1 MKRALRLF
9 LLCLSMVT
17 ILTSC
22 GKQETVIN
30 SIDDA
35 KEKKIGVMTGSI
47 GETLAHS
54 RFPKA
59 EIKSFDDI
67 MDAVA
72 AIKSGQL
79 DVIITMF
86 PAALQVAKKNP
97 DLRILPERL
106 ENEDTAVAIKKEDTA
121 LQADVDRVI
130 SELKA
135 DGTLESMHKRW
146 LKTDLSPYEELTLAL
161 PKEGKP
167 LKIGVS
173 ATREPFSFVDENGR
187 VTGFDGELAR
197 LIGVG
202 LQRPVEFFNMKFMA
216 LIPALQSGK
225 VDLIISGMNAT
236 PERRKSV
243 AFSQTYFA
251 NAQVML
257 ARKPTGAVEQTA
269 AASMSAST
277 STADGSD
284 ELAKIQQSEGK
295 RIGVMTGTTSEA
307 TAIIKFPK
315 ADIKRFDDITSAITA
330 MKSGQADA
338 VIQPFSSAVL
348 VTKKHPDLHSLPDQ
362 LYIEDIAIAIR
373 KGNSHLLNEV
383 NSSIAALKND
393 GTLASMKKRWLKE
406 DTTPYEEINITVPQ
420 SGNVLK
426 IGVSAVLEPFIF
438 VDASG
443 KITGHD
449 IELARRIAAKLK
461 RPVEIVDMKF
471 MALIP
476 ALQSGKIDMIVSSM
490 TATDE
495 RRKSVDFSQPYFAD
509 AQVLTTKKAAA
520 AQAVVPQASDTVSPG
535 EVISELRHI
544 NGKRVGVLTGSAGDH
559 AARKRFPNASIM
571 DMNASADAALA
582 IKSNKAD
589 AFVYDKSVLL
599 NLAEKNP
606 ELFILE
612 EPVAKL
618 EVAAAIKKDN
628 KALLADMNRVL
639 SDLKKDGTLQRLQK
653 KWIESKDGAQRQLPP
668 TATTPVKGVLRLGTS
683 AIIEPFSYQ
692 ANGKIIGLDIEL
704 GNLIGER
711 LGKRVEIFDMQFE
724 SLIPA
729 LHSGKI
735 DFAMSN
741 FNVTEERK
749 KLVNFSLPYI
759 ENDISAL
766 VRRGKTSDAATTSP
780 KPIIAGVPDGSA
792 TSKLATVNDLKEKR
806 IGVLLGSEHD
816 SYITRTYPNATVLQ
830 YKSPSDILLAVKSG
844 KVDAGVYT
852 RETLMGV
859 LRSDNEL
866 GLVGDSLYS
875 VPIAMGFRKGDNQM
889 REQFNAFLRQIRTN
903 GVFADMVDRWMTKEM
918 TSMPKI
924 ANPKPKGVL
933 VVGMVS
939 DKGMPFAMMKDNK
952 LIGLDIELVQ
962 RFGAYLGKEV
972 RFADMEF
979 GSLIAAVSTSKV
991 DMVASTLMITEER
1004 KKQIDFSDIYY
1015 EMGSNVFALKKNIA
1029 VKETAAETRLTA
1041 PTFLQGVAES
1051 FQSNIITEKRYLLIW
1066 DGLKV
1071 TFLISILSSIFGTLL
1086 GALVCYMRMSKSF
1099 LLNQPAK
1106 IYISVLRGTPV
1117 LVLLMLIF
1125 YVAFASININPVLVA
1140 VIAFGMNFAAY
1151 AAEIFR
1157 AGIENV
1163 DKGQTE
1169 AGIAMGFTKVNTF
1182 LFIVLPQ
1189 AVRQI
1194 LPVYKGEFISLVK
1207 MTSIV
1212 GYIAVQDLTKASDII
1227 RSRTF
1232 DAFFPLFMV
1241 AILYFLISWILT
1253 QSLEYLERATDP
1265 KRKRKQAGKA

>member
-35 KEKKIGVMTGSI
+35 KEKRIGVMTGSI

-284 ELAKIQQSEGK
+284 ELAKIQQAEGK

-438 VDASG
+438 IDASG

-520 AQAVVPQASDTVSPG
+520 AQTVVPPASDTVSPG

-606 ELFILE
+606 ELVILE

-780 KPIIAGVPDGSA
+780 KPIIAGVPDG
-792 TSKLATVNDLKEKR
+792 
-806 IGVLLGSEHD
+806 
-816 SYITRTYPNATVLQ
+816 
-830 YKSPSDILLAVKSG
+830 
-844 KVDAGVYT
+844 
-852 RETLMGV
+852 
-859 LRSDNEL
+859 
-866 GLVGDSLYS
+866 
-875 VPIAMGFRKGDNQM
+875 
-889 REQFNAFLRQIRTN
+889 
-903 GVFADMVDRWMTKEM
+903 
-918 TSMPKI
+918 
-924 ANPKPKGVL
+924 
-933 VVGMVS
+933 
-939 DKGMPFAMMKDNK
+939 
-952 LIGLDIELVQ
+952 
-962 RFGAYLGKEV
+962 
-972 RFADMEF
+972 
-979 GSLIAAVSTSKV
+979 
-991 DMVASTLMITEER
+991 
-1004 KKQIDFSDIYY
+1004 
-1015 EMGSNVFALKKNIA
+1015 
-1029 VKETAAETRLTA
+1029 TAAETRLTA

-1066 DGLKV
+1066 DGLRV

-1265 KRKRKQAGKA
+1265 KRRRKQAGKA